1 MTSKNNYKAWI
12 YLAPSLILLI
22 VFALYPL
29 IDTFII
35 SFLKD
40 YNYINGKNNGLT
52 LDNYKVL
59 FQIIPPPSHIPGLSA
74 PISAFFTSALPN
86 TLLITFVTVPISII
100 LALIISDVTGIGAQT
115 GGSTLTQQTVKM
127 QMLSSETTWK
137 RKVGK
142 QTEGLR

>member
-1 MTSKNNYKAWI
+1 MKKKYPHLPSVPPSELIELKIPDDNT
-12 YLAPSLILLI
+12 SLILLI

-100 LALIISDVTGIGAQT
+100 LALI
-115 GGSTLTQQTVKM
+115 
-127 QMLSSETTWK
+127 SSASFI
-137 RKVGK
+137 
-142 QTEGLR
+142 

>member
-1 MTSKNNYKAWI
+1 MIATIKSATSCGKF
-12 YLAPSLILLI
+12 SLILLI

-86 TLLITFVTVPISII
+86 TLLITFVTVPVSNSSKGSIKNF
-100 LALIISDVTGIGAQT
+100 G
-115 GGSTLTQQTVKM
+115 
-127 QMLSSETTWK
+127 
-137 RKVGK
+137 
-142 QTEGLR
+142 